1 MSIEHEGLSSRRS
14 TSRMGKFR
22 LGKKGKNARGK
33 EYPEKLDYFRA
44 DPEDESL
51 LGLIHQLLGEK
62 PKRLKIMLTSDDRE
76 IVFPQ
81 YLKKYGKS
89 GLLCKGTG
97 GKDSEGNP
105 LPALFRIVDKE
116 TGEAVDDYPC
126 DPDNCEDYTSGRC
139 KRLASFSFILR
150 DLPALRVWQ
159 IDTTSQISIQRLNTR
174 FDDLAALSR
183 AAGRPYLIAGVP
195 LILSLG
201 PVKVKPDKA
210 KKSRIVYC
218 LDLELDHKALMT
230 GIDPM
235 VAFLSPLAQAGKL
248 EADPPDERDAPD
260 GLYLRSEVEDGANP
274 VAERIETAEEQAE
287 EDPDLP
293 DVIAEGMRIIGMTRG
308 QVRGLVSRYTR
319 DDEFDEASCLMY
331 LNTLADLLA
340 DGTDISSTLHG
351 LVEEETAEQAPEAE
365 VVDAEEEEDVGEEQ
379 EETPAK
385 ETKTTKVEESAS
397 VLGLDI

>member
-1 MSIEHEGLSSRRS
+1 MIEHEGLSSRRS

-22 LGKKGKNARGK
+22 LGKKGKNAKGK
-33 EYPEKLDYFRA
+33 EYPQKLDYFRA
-44 DPEDESL
+44 DPEDENL
-51 LGLIHQLLGEK
+51 LGLIHELLGEK
-62 PKRLKIMLTSDDRE
+62 PKRLRIMLTSDDLE

-126 DPDNCEDYTSGRC
+126 DPDNCEDYKSGRC
-139 KRLASFSFILR
+139 KRLASLSFILR

-174 FDDLAALSR
+174 FEDLAALSR

-201 PVKVKPDKA
+201 PVQVKPDKA
-210 KKSRIVYC
+210 KKSRTVYC
-218 LDLELDHKALMT
+218 LDLELDHKAFMT

-235 VAFLSPLAQAGKL
+235 VAFLSPLAQGGQLDGGPA
-248 EADPPDERDAPD
+248 DERTAPD
-260 GLYLRSEVEDGANP
+260 GLYRRSDVEEGADP
-274 VAERIETAEEQAE
+274 VAERIETAGEQAE
-287 EDPDLP
+287 QEPDLP
-293 DVIAEGMRIIGMTRG
+293 EDIITGVRILGMTKR
-308 QVRGLVSRYTR
+308 QTRGLILRYTR
-319 DDEFDEASCLMY
+319 DDEFDEDGCLMY
-331 LNTLADLLA
+331 LSTLADLVT
-340 DGTDISSTLHG
+340 DGTDISSTLHSLG
-351 LVEEETAEQAPEAE
+351 EEDAAEQAPEAE
-365 VVDAEEEEDVGEEQ
+365 VVDEEEEEVEEEQ

-385 ETKTTKVEESAS
+385 ETKQTKVEEATD

>member
-1 MSIEHEGLSSRRS
+1 MIEHEGLSSRRS

-22 LGKKGKNARGK
+22 LGKKGKNAKGQ
-33 EYPEKLDYFRA
+33 EYPQKLDYFRA
-44 DPEDESL
+44 DPEDENL
-51 LGLIHQLLGEK
+51 LGLIHELLGEK
-62 PKRLKIMLTSDDRE
+62 PKRLRIMLTSDDLE
-76 IVFPQ
+76 LVFPQ

-126 DPDNCEDYTSGRC
+126 DPDNCEDYESGRC
-139 KRLASFSFILR
+139 KRLASLSFILR

-174 FDDLAALSR
+174 FEDLAALSR

-201 PVKVKPDKA
+201 PVQVKPDKA
-210 KKSRIVYC
+210 KKKRTVYC

-235 VAFLSPLAQAGKL
+235 VAFLSPLTQG
-248 EADPPDERDAPD
+248 PDERTAPD
-260 GLYLRSEVEDGANP
+260 GLYRRSDVEDGADP
-274 VAERIETAEEQAE
+274 VRERIETAEEQE
-287 EDPDLP
+287 EQAPDLP
-293 DVIAEGMRIIGMTRG
+293 EDIVEGLRNIGMTKR
-308 QVRGLVSRYTR
+308 QVRGLVRRYTR
-319 DDEFDEASCLMY
+319 DEEFDKESCLMY
-331 LNTLADLLA
+331 LHTLADLLA
-340 DGTDISSTLHG
+340 DGTDISSTLHSLG
-351 LVEEETAEQAPEAE
+351 EEETADQAPEAE
-365 VVDAEEEEDVGEEQ
+365 VVDAEDEEEEEEQ

-385 ETKTTKVEESAS
+385 ETKQTKVEESTEL
-397 VLGLDI
+397 LGLDI

>member
-1 MSIEHEGLSSRRS
+1 MIEHEGLSSRRS

-22 LGKKGKNARGK
+22 LGKKGRNAKGK

-44 DPEDESL
+44 DPEDENL
-51 LGLIHQLLGEK
+51 LGLIHELLGEK
-62 PKRLKIMLTSDDRE
+62 PKRLRIMLTSDDVE
-76 IVFPQ
+76 MVFPQ

-126 DPDNCEDYTSGRC
+126 DPDNCEDYKSGRC
-139 KRLASFSFILR
+139 KRLASLSFILR

-174 FDDLAALSR
+174 FEDLAALSR

-201 PVKVKPDKA
+201 PVQVKPDKA
-210 KKSRIVYC
+210 KKSRTVYC

-235 VAFLSPLAQAGKL
+235 VAFLSPLTQA
-248 EADPPDERDAPD
+248 DERTAPD
-260 GLYLRSEVEDGANP
+260 GLYRRSDVEEGADP

-287 EDPDLP
+287 QAPELP
-293 DVIAEGMRIIGMTRG
+293 DDIIEGVRIIGMTNR
-308 QVRGLVSRYTR
+308 QVKGLVRRYTR
-319 DDEFDEASCLMY
+319 GDEFDEETCLMY
-331 LNTLADLLA
+331 LNTLVDLA
-340 DGTDISSTLHG
+340 TAETDISALLHS
-351 LVEEETAEQAPEAE
+351 LEEEETAEQAPEAE
-365 VVDAEEEEDVGEEQ
+365 VVDAEEEDVAAMSVEYDEGGATEAPAR
-379 EETPAK
+379 ETQ
-385 ETKTTKVEESAS
+385 TTRVEESTE
-397 VLGLDI
+397 VLGLEI

>member
-1 MSIEHEGLSSRRS
+1 MIEHEGLSSRRS

-22 LGKKGKNARGK
+22 LGKKGKNAKGQ
-33 EYPEKLDYFRA
+33 EYPQKLDYFRA
-44 DPEDESL
+44 DPEDENL
-51 LGLIHQLLGEK
+51 LGLIHELLGEK
-62 PKRLKIMLTSDDRE
+62 PKRLRIMLTSDDLE
-76 IVFPQ
+76 MVFPQ

-97 GKDSEGNP
+97 GKDGEGNP

-126 DPDNCEDYTSGRC
+126 DPESCEDYKSGRC
-139 KRLASFSFILR
+139 KRLASLSFILR

-174 FDDLAALSR
+174 FEDLAALSR

-201 PVKVKPDKA
+201 PVQVKPDKA
-210 KKSRIVYC
+210 KKSRTVYC

-235 VAFLSPLAQAGKL
+235 VAFLSPLTQA
-248 EADPPDERDAPD
+248 DERTAPD
-260 GLYLRSEVEDGANP
+260 GLYRRSDVEEGADP

-287 EDPDLP
+287 QAPELP
-293 DVIAEGMRIIGMTRG
+293 DDIIEGVRIIGMTNR
-308 QVRGLVSRYTR
+308 QVKGLVRRYTR
-319 DDEFDEASCLMY
+319 GDEFDAETCLMY
-331 LNTLADLLA
+331 LNTLVDLA
-340 DGTDISSTLHG
+340 TAETDISALLHS
-351 LVEEETAEQAPEAE
+351 LEEEETAEQAPEAE
-365 VVDAEEEEDVGEEQ
+365 VVDAEEEDAEEEQ
-379 EETPAK
+379 EETSVK
-385 ETKTTKVEESAS
+385 QTKVEESAG
-397 VLGLDI
+397 VLGLEI